1 MVVLVLRQML
11 IIKASHKGMI
21 NEKKKCTGLKE
32 SGVNY
37 RKGGGGGGKTEGRS
51 SACHHAPLNPQHD
64 ISFLRYQT
72 IGRMLLHTAHPFHV

>member
-21 NEKKKCTGLKE
+21 NEKKKCTGIKE

-37 RKGGGGGGKTEGRS
+37 CKEVWGGGGVRQRGG
-51 SACHHAPLNPQHD
+51 PV
-64 ISFLRYQT
+64 
-72 IGRMLLHTAHPFHV
+72 HVIMHL